1 MLIDISDIISSGNT
15 ERALEVPVG
24 LTSFESRLGKFPI
37 IRKSPVE
44 LQIVNR
50 ENKSLLI
57 HGEADLDV
65 GIPCSRCLKEVVT
78 GLRIPIDKELT
89 IEASGV
95 AGEEPEDTV
104 YLEGSGLDTDRLVY
118 GEILM
123 NWPMKVLC
131 REDCKGICRVCGAD
145 LNEGDCGCQRT
156 VPDPR
161 MASIQDIFNKF
172 KEV

>member
-1 MLIDISDIISSGNT
+1 MLIDISDIISSENK
-15 ERALEVPVG
+15 ERTLEVSVG

-37 IRKSPVE
+37 IQKSPME

-57 HGEADLDV
+57 HGKADLGV
-65 GIPCSRCLKEVVT
+65 MIPCSRCLKEVATDLHV
-78 GLRIPIDKELT
+78 PIDKELT
-89 IEASGV
+89 IEASEV
-95 AGEEPEDTV
+95 RGEEPEDTV
-104 YLEGSGLDTDRLVY
+104 FLEGTCLDTDRLLY

-131 REDCKGICRVCGAD
+131 SKDCRGICRVCGAD
-145 LNEGDCGCQRT
+145 LNAGDCGCQRT
-156 VPDPR
+156 ELDPR